1 MHCVIFVGTLKR
13 AAEIS
18 KVFNEELP
26 ITNDCKIVHGGLCYD
41 YVNHDIRI
49 EIRQADPIKCV
60 GLRLKYY
67 VVDDNCTYG
76 FWKFINFNMNRTGE
90 EKELRNVY
98 ELINKVKE
106 LVLNTSG

>member
-1 MHCVIFVGTLKR
+1 MYCIIFVGTLKR

-18 KVFNEELP
+18 KVFNDELP

-49 EIRQADPIKCV
+49 EIRQADPVKCG

-76 FWKFINFNMNRTGE
+76 FWKFINLNMKKTGE

-106 LVLNTSG
+106 SVLNTSG